1 LTITHESIDLIFN
14 FHRTGF
20 VFGFILEVKVSSD
33 STILLS
39 SLTEDEK
46 LTKIDNIEIDFRVEL
61 GSSKVT
67 VRDLL
72 KLNVGSV
79 IELDRLAGEHL
90 DIRLN
95 GKLTLKG
102 EIVSI
107 ADILG
112 VRVTDIVT
120 AEQRA
125 KDAK

>member
-1 LTITHESIDLIFN
+1 
-14 FHRTGF
+14 
-20 VFGFILEVKVSSD
+20 VSSD

-46 LTKIDNIEIDFRVEL
+46 LKNIDNIEVDFRVEL

-95 GKLTLKG
+95 GTLTLKG

-112 VRVTDIVT
+112 VRITDIVT